1 MKIQFE
7 KIYLHTPIRFLKVT
21 KKKFIRKLCIDK
33 HFIQKKKKY
42 KNLQIKGEKT
52 KIDEHTTKKKK
63 KEEKSE
69 MRSNRKE
76 NDKNGRRKRQKLK

>member
-1 MKIQFE
+1 M
-7 KIYLHTPIRFLKVT
+7 
-21 KKKFIRKLCIDK
+21 CIDK
-33 HFIQKKKKY
+33 HFFQKKKKKY

-52 KIDEHTTKKKK
+52 KIDEHTTKKKKKK